1 VGLLPR
7 LVVDETTPAGER
19 SPVSM
24 LTSEDVLDLGSARVV
39 PTRPITAR
47 PASRDGIPKVPVD
60 GGSHGA
66 VAPPR

>member
-24 LTSEDVLDLGSARVV
+24 LTSEDVLVLDLGSARVV

-60 GGSHGA
+60 DVS
-66 VAPPR
+66 P